1 MTSLKQSNDDHRY
14 LTFQLGGEILGIPI
28 LTVKEINR
36 VEQITPVPETPSYVV
51 GVMNLRGE
59 IIPVVNLR
67 LKFNLEE
74 IAFSRDT
81 CIIVIELAS
90 RNIGIIV
97 DTVKEVVDFNKGDV
111 EENPLSLDGKRNSVV
126 GMAKREDG
134 VVILLDPD
142 RAFEIEDQVQRII
155 EKTVA

>member
-1 MTSLKQSNDDHRY
+1 MTNLNQGIDDYRY

-74 IAFSRDT
+74 IPFDRDT

-97 DTVKEVVDFNKGDV
+97 DTVKEVVDFNKNDV
-111 EENPLSLDGKRNSVV
+111 EDNPLCMDGKRNSVV
-126 GMAKREDG
+126 GMAKREEG

-142 RAFEIEDQVQRII
+142 RAFEIEEQAQRTI
-155 EKTVA
+155 EKIVA